1 MKNIKTYVFSLGM
14 VFLLAACNG
23 NNPVGPT
30 SIESQESSQS
40 ANQGITLIAPED
52 TSMVSEKVKA
62 YVVLKPGYEK
72 IPLNM
77 FRMLLCYS
85 DKHNRPRPH
94 RHEP

>member
-40 ANQGITLIAPED
+40 ANQGINLIAPEEEYPYEEFNPYE
-52 TSMVSEKVKA
+52 EKLA
-62 YVVLKPGYEK
+62 
-72 IPLNM
+72 
-77 FRMLLCYS
+77 
-85 DKHNRPRPH
+85 
-94 RHEP
+94 